1 MSVACSVAEVLAE
14 HVTFEVECIDRM
26 YCNVYV
32 PRLQYAGGLVGFV
45 HKQLGLPIASTA
57 PLAQITDR
65 FVQQVHAFARQ
76 HQIPWVDFVKAQR
89 KDDVMHDQ
97 LAAFEASGR
106 TEGVVFIGRAQEKT
120 TVFRTEKRRN
130 AQGRSYP
137 WIVRS
142 TGMVNHFYFYCLD
155 DDFGPFFLKFCS
167 YFPYTAKLCLNGH
180 HWAQRQAAKAGA
192 GFTAMDN
199 AFAAVD
205 DVETLQTICDALGPT
220 QIYAL
225 LEKWLTRLPDPF
237 TATDRAAG
245 YRYQVS
251 VLQAEFSLTQ
261 MLDAPVSGRVF
272 FEHVIRDN
280 LDVGRADKVGLI
292 FGRRILH
299 GRKRSTLSRFRTRV
313 ITDGVTPSL
322 HADYKHTTIKQYH
335 KEGRA
340 LRTETTINDS
350 WDFRV
355 RKGLGNLPALRE
367 IGFAANRRLLGV
379 QRLDHDPLLGAQQ
392 LHHVCDPVV
401 TTGGTT
407 IPGLRLGQIR
417 SHALLCALLTFRTH
431 FDGFTNRDLR
441 QLSAQLRG
449 LDPATV
455 TTGQTTYDL
464 RRLRSHGLIERK
476 PHSHRYRVTDNGLQ
490 TAMFLTRVHDRLL
503 PTGLA
508 QQTDPRTSHRLQ
520 TAASAYQRA
529 LDTLAEQNGLA
540 A

>member
-1 MSVACSVAEVLAE
+1 MNVARSVAEVLAE

-32 PRLQYAGGLVGFV
+32 PRLQYAGGVVGYV
-45 HKQLGLPIASTA
+45 HRQLGLPIASTA
-57 PLAQITDR
+57 PLGQITDR
-65 FVQQVHAFARQ
+65 FVKEVHAFARQ
-76 HQIPWVDFVKAQR
+76 HQIPWVDFVKGLR
-89 KDDVMHDQ
+89 KDDIMHAQ
-97 LAAFEASGR
+97 LAAFEEAGH

-120 TVFRTEKRRN
+120 TLFRTEKRRN

-137 WIVRS
+137 WIVKS

-155 DDFGPFFLKFCS
+155 ADFGPFFVKFCS
-167 YFPYTAKLCLNGH
+167 YFPYNAKLCFNGH
-180 HWAQRQAAKAGA
+180 HWAQRQAAKAGI

-199 AFAAVD
+199 AFSAVD
-205 DVETLQTICDALGPT
+205 DVETLQAICGTLGPT

-225 LEKWLTRLPDPF
+225 LDTWLTRLPDPF
-237 TATDRAAG
+237 TSTDRAAG
-245 YRYQVS
+245 YHYDIS
-251 VLQAEFSLTQ
+251 ILQAEFSLTQ
-261 MLDAPVSGRVF
+261 MLDAPLTGRVF

-280 LDVGRADKVGLI
+280 LDIGRADQVGLI
-292 FGRRILH
+292 FNRRIRRR
-299 GRKRSTLSRFRTRV
+299 GKGSTPSRFRTRV

-350 WDFRV
+350 WDFKV

-367 IGFAANRRLLGV
+367 IGFSANRRLLGV

-392 LHHVCDPVV
+392 LHHVLDPVV
-401 TTGGTT
+401 TAGGTT
-407 IPGLRLGQIR
+407 IPGLRLGQAR
-417 SHALLCALLTFRTH
+417 SHALLSALLTFRTQ
-431 FDGFTNRDLR
+431 FDGFTNADLR
-441 QLSAQLRG
+441 QLTAELRG
-449 LDPATV
+449 LDPGSV

-476 PHSHRYRVTDNGLQ
+476 PHSHHYRVTDQGLH

-508 QQTDPRTSHRLQ
+508 KQTDPRISHRLQ
-520 TAASAYQRA
+520 TAATAYHRA
-529 LDTLAEQNGLA
+529 LDTFAEQNGLA

>member
-137 WIVRS
+137 WVVRS

-251 VLQAEFSLTQ
+251 VLQAEFSLIQ

-299 GRKRSTLSRFRTRV
+299 GRKRSTQPRFRTRV